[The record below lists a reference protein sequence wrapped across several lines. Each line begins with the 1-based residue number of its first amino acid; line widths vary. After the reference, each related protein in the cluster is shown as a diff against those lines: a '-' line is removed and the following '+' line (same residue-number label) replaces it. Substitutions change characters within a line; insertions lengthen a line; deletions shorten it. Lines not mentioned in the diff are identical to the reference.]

1 MVVTDLKHM
10 AEQVK
15 MTPEMQKALDF
26 LKATEGKTLTD
37 GTTPLDG
44 EKVYAMVQTYD
55 SVVHN
60 DPARLEAHKKYIDVQ
75 YVAEG
80 EEVIGWA
87 QVSAMKETVSY
98 NSEKDYWLGT
108 MAAKD
113 MTPVVL
119 KKGQAAIL
127 WPDDGHAPR
136 LALGAPS
143 HVVKIVVK
151 VAV

>member
-1 MVVTDLKHM
+1 
-10 AEQVK
+10 
-15 MTPEMQKALDF
+15 
-26 LKATEGKTLTD
+26 
-37 GTTPLDG
+37 
-44 EKVYAMVQTYD
+44 MVQSYD
-55 SVVHN
+55 TLAHN

-87 QVSAMKETVSY
+87 QVSALKETVAY
-98 NSEKDYWLGT
+98 NTEKDFCLGT

-136 LALGAPS
+136 LAFGAPS
-143 HVVKIVVK
+143 FVKKIVVK

>member
-26 LKATEGKTLTD
+26 IKASEGKTLTD
-37 GTTPLDG
+37 GTTQLDG
-44 EKVYAMVQTYD
+44 DKVYAMVQTYD
-55 SVVHN
+55 TLVHA

-98 NSEKDYWLGT
+98 NAEKDYWLGT